1 MTPEEYLKAIEKE
14 RRLDPRAFAEKV
26 KALTPA
32 PTGTRVQ
39 DGFSQVPAGQTV
51 PSRYKPPSLGPN
63 AALDPRAAGYAAAQQ
78 PSSADWFGQVP
89 AGQTP
94 PSRYGGID
102 PVVELGPNAAL
113 DPRAAAI
120 AIREQPSSAD
130 WFGQVPAGQIA
141 PDRYGGVIDTSPN
154 AAIDPRAAAFA
165 EAELAGTGVFQSK
178 ADADQASYD
187 EYLARMQEDYPPGWS
202 QQNGTGAAS
211 DQSVLTLD
219 DLDLQGDLPVDD
231 PRIAMR
237 ESLAQSFLDNGGTV
251 QELADFLGS
260 DILKRQKTVPWFES
274 DEFAALNSGPAGP
287 TGPAG
292 PAGPTGPTDFGG
304 PGETKPEM
312 TPVGNFVDS
321 QTEAL
326 DVIQRRLDEITNA
339 TNAARDSGI
348 EQIDI
353 IQSEAQKQ
361 LDATFANQYTVL
373 DPMTGEPLEEGE
385 MDRLLATWTDEKSK
399 SKTARAADK
408 AVIGNLALSEGIV
421 SSQMEF
427 DTIDTLYGDQI
438 DAQYQYIDSLY
449 RIGKLAK
456 DDRDA
461 MLTNIMAGYKSDLT
475 NKAIEIIL
483 GAEIDTADRRSEVR
497 EDALASRDVAEYL
510 GADPNAIFGGM
521 RGDIPIGEM
530 AYQTGERVAGQEFAA
545 GESELDRLAQGIN
558 PATGRPYGF
567 MTQGPYAGM
576 TIGEANAARQ
586 EKDLTDLQMSILQA
600 EEDRAVDAVGLEA
613 ERYADEQR
621 LISDAIDLESTRYDT
636 EEQRIIDA
644 LDLEAER
651 YEEMWRDTPLYD
663 RFGAMTDPVGTGWY
677 DIGINPATGEAW
689 AADDDVYGEPIPSGF
704 YAADFDNMNLP
715 NIEVI
720 DGQYWMTPSQFSQV
734 GPVLETN
741 LAKQQDP
748 FGDLQDPQMNITA
761 AVLQL
766 ASPAKYTE
774 WQNAVNKIY
783 LIPEGQSGAIPSK
796 TPADVVWSQVV
807 SAEANVDPEAAK
819 VWANLTKTEVMG
831 NTLMSA
837 TPKNTPFTAYPDG
850 TVVFGTTPNTTD
862 PYEPPKNRGF
872 SPENQKP

>member
-130 WFGQVPAGQIA
+130 WFGQVPAGQIV
-141 PDRYGGVIDTSPN
+141 PDRYGGVFDVGPN
-154 AAIDPRAAAFA
+154 AGLDPMAAAFA
-165 EAELAGTGVFQSK
+165 EAELAGTGVF
-178 ADADQASYD
+178 AEDDLGMAA
-187 EYLARMQEDYPPGWS
+187 YLAQMQEDYPPGWS

-408 AVIGNLALSEGIV
+408 AVIGNLALSEILCMGI
-421 SSQMEF
+421 
-427 DTIDTLYGDQI
+427 
-438 DAQYQYIDSLY
+438 
-449 RIGKLAK
+449 R
-456 DDRDA
+456 
-461 MLTNIMAGYKSDLT
+461 
-475 NKAIEIIL
+475 
-483 GAEIDTADRRSEVR
+483 
-497 EDALASRDVAEYL
+497 
-510 GADPNAIFGGM
+510 
-521 RGDIPIGEM
+521 
-530 AYQTGERVAGQEFAA
+530 
-545 GESELDRLAQGIN
+545 
-558 PATGRPYGF
+558 
-567 MTQGPYAGM
+567 
-576 TIGEANAARQ
+576 
-586 EKDLTDLQMSILQA
+586 
-600 EEDRAVDAVGLEA
+600 
-613 ERYADEQR
+613 
-621 LISDAIDLESTRYDT
+621 
-636 EEQRIIDA
+636 
-644 LDLEAER
+644 
-651 YEEMWRDTPLYD
+651 
-663 RFGAMTDPVGTGWY
+663 
-677 DIGINPATGEAW
+677 
-689 AADDDVYGEPIPSGF
+689 
-704 YAADFDNMNLP
+704 
-715 NIEVI
+715 
-720 DGQYWMTPSQFSQV
+720 
-734 GPVLETN
+734 
-741 LAKQQDP
+741 
-748 FGDLQDPQMNITA
+748 
-761 AVLQL
+761 
-766 ASPAKYTE
+766 
-774 WQNAVNKIY
+774 
-783 LIPEGQSGAIPSK
+783 
-796 TPADVVWSQVV
+796 
-807 SAEANVDPEAAK
+807 
-819 VWANLTKTEVMG
+819 
-831 NTLMSA
+831 
-837 TPKNTPFTAYPDG
+837 
-850 TVVFGTTPNTTD
+850 
-862 PYEPPKNRGF
+862 
-872 SPENQKP
+872 

>member
-1 MTPEEYLKAIEKE
+1 MTPDEYLKAIEKE
-14 RRLDPRAFAEKV
+14 RRLDPRAFAMKV

-32 PTGTRVQ
+32 PTGT
-39 DGFSQVPAGQTV
+39 GMFGQVPAGQKV

-63 AALDPRAAGYAAAQQ
+63 AALDPRAAGYAAGQQ
-78 PSSADWFGQVP
+78 PPPTGMFGQVP
-89 AGQTP
+89 SGQTP

-113 DPRAAAI
+113 DPMAAAI
-120 AIREQPSSAD
+120 AIREQGSPTGM
-130 WFGQVPAGQIA
+130 FGQVPAGQTV
-141 PDRYGGVIDTSPN
+141 PDRYGGVFDVGPN
-154 AAIDPRAAAFA
+154 AGLDPMAAAFA
-165 EAELAGTGVFQSK
+165 EAELAGTGMFQSK

-187 EYLARMQEDYPPGWS
+187 AYLAQMQAENPGS
-202 QQNGTGAAS
+202 FNPDGNNMMGADAAAF

-219 DLDLQGDLPVDD
+219 DLDLQGDLPVGD

-274 DEFAALNSGPAGP
+274 DEFAALNSGGD
-287 TGPAG
+287 GG
-292 PAGPTGPTDFGG
+292 GNGGGNGGGPTDFGG
-304 PGETKPEM
+304 PGEKPAAM

-321 QTEAL
+321 QNEAL

-353 IQSEAQKQ
+353 IQGEAQKQ

-373 DPMTGEPLEEGE
+373 DPMTGEPLKEGE

-475 NKAIEIIL
+475 SKAIEIIL
-483 GAEIDTADRRSEVR
+483 GAEIDTADRRTEVR

-510 GADPNAIFGGM
+510 GADANAVFGGM

-530 AYQTGERVAGQEFAA
+530 AFQTGERIAGQDFVSDEA
-545 GESELDRLAQGIN
+545 ELDRLAQGIN

-576 TIGEANAARQ
+576 TIGEANAAR
-586 EKDLTDLQMSILQA
+586 
-600 EEDRAVDAVGLEA
+600 AV
-613 ERYADEQR
+613 
-621 LISDAIDLESTRYDT
+621 
-636 EEQRIIDA
+636 
-644 LDLEAER
+644 LDLDFSSVQVAR
-651 YEEMWRDTPLYD
+651 RRSISPSF
-663 RFGAMTDPVGTGWY
+663 RGSPV
-677 DIGINPATGEAW
+677 IGSNT
-689 AADDDVYGEPIPSGF
+689 VY
-704 YAADFDNMNLP
+704 
-715 NIEVI
+715 
-720 DGQYWMTPSQFSQV
+720 
-734 GPVLETN
+734 
-741 LAKQQDP
+741 
-748 FGDLQDPQMNITA
+748 
-761 AVLQL
+761 
-766 ASPAKYTE
+766 
-774 WQNAVNKIY
+774 
-783 LIPEGQSGAIPSK
+783 
-796 TPADVVWSQVV
+796 
-807 SAEANVDPEAAK
+807 
-819 VWANLTKTEVMG
+819 
-831 NTLMSA
+831 
-837 TPKNTPFTAYPDG
+837 
-850 TVVFGTTPNTTD
+850 
-862 PYEPPKNRGF
+862 
-872 SPENQKP
+872 